1 MNLKQLYMEF
11 QLDSFSFGL
20 MFWQVF
26 LFVALFFWLFCVID
40 VLRNSFNGNDKL
52 IWILVLIFVP
62 ILGPFLYFFIGR
74 KKRIIIN

>member
-26 LFVALFFWLFCVID
+26 LFVVLFFWLFCVID

-52 IWILVLIFVP
+52 VWILVFLFVP

>member
-1 MNLKQLYMEF
+1 MEF

-20 MFWQVF
+20 MIWQII
-26 LFVALFFWLFCVID
+26 LFVSFFFWLFCVID

-52 IWILVLIFVP
+52 VWILVLLFVP

-74 KKRIIIN
+74 KKRIINN

>member
-1 MNLKQLYMEF
+1 MEF

-20 MFWQVF
+20 MFWQII

-74 KKRIIIN
+74 KKRIIY

>member
-1 MNLKQLYMEF
+1 MEF

-26 LFVALFFWLFCVID
+26 LFVVLFFWLFCVID
-40 VLRNSFNGNDKL
+40 VLRNSFNSNDKL
-52 IWILVLIFVP
+52 VWILVLLFVP

-74 KKRIIIN
+74 KKRIINN